1 MADQVIAR
9 FLVDHP
15 VRPGM
20 VRAILDT
27 LSAQGGAYQPQLVR
41 RASEEGFRRIAWSRP
56 TGLLDEV
63 GEGGS
68 QTTFLRVA
76 EGQPEP
82 LLTFQV
88 SATPRA
94 KPSRVTLAIP
104 AGALATSDA
113 VEQILGVCKG
123 LYLFLEAPW
132 GTVGLS
138 DKPAVSR
145 DGPAPS
151 IIQWANFFGPQV
163 VGYTGPARLLTS
175 MAFMVEIL
183 PDGGIMLV
191 THPTPGLACTA
202 EGLALRLHLE
212 ESTGVARAL
221 EATLGRAAADIRAG
235 SAEFQGARRRQ
246 PGPPR

>member
-41 RASEEGFRRIAWSRP
+41 RASEDGFRRITWSRP

-82 LLTFQV
+82 VLTFQV

-94 KPSRVTLAIP
+94 HPSRVTLAIP

-138 DKPAVSR
+138 DNPAGAR
-145 DGPAPS
+145 GGPAPS
-151 IIQWANFFGPQV
+151 VIQWANFFGPQV
-163 VGYTGPARLLTS
+163 VGHTGPARLLTS
-175 MAFMVEIL
+175 MAFIVEIL

-212 ESTGVARAL
+212 ESTGVARSL
-221 EATLGRAAADIRAG
+221 ETALGRPATGIRAG
-235 SAEFQGARRRQ
+235 RAESHGARRRQ
-246 PGPPR
+246 HGPPG